1 MLTTGGTVGSR
12 ETNEPPALRSEG
24 RGVLERVASRYFF
37 TAKTLVSTESLPRK
51 MITL

>member
-1 MLTTGGTVGSR
+1 MLTTGGGGGSLR
-12 ETNEPPALRSEG
+12 NERPSGLASEG
-24 RGVLERVASRYFF
+24 RGVLERVASSYFF

>member
-1 MLTTGGTVGSR
+1 MLTTGRGSAPW
-12 ETNEPPALRSEG
+12 ETNDPPASRSEG
-24 RGVLERVASRYFF
+24 RGVRERVASRYFF